1 MDKKPGVKNII
12 VVDLGG
18 TTFDVSLLA
27 IDNEIFEVVA
37 TSGDADFGGKDFD
50 QRLTSHFV

>member
-1 MDKKPGVKNII
+1 MDKKSGEKNII

-27 IDNEIFEVVA
+27 IDNGIFEVVA
-37 TSGDADFGGKDFD
+37 TSGDANFGGKDFD
-50 QRLTSHFV
+50 QRLTTHFV